1 VPVRGIPIIRSCR
14 TTFVLGDAPLFTIAS
29 YGAAVAGG
37 TTILLTTHNLEKA
50 AALADRVAIIA
61 VGRLVAVDS
70 PERLTAQ
77 ANSAATVRWVDGDE
91 IRVEQTIHPTG
102 LIRQL
107 STDGRNWLS

>member
-1 VPVRGIPIIRSCR
+1 
-14 TTFVLGDAPLFTIAS
+14 LFTIAS

-91 IRVEQTIHPTG
+91 IRVEQTNHPTE

>member
-1 VPVRGIPIIRSCR
+1 
-14 TTFVLGDAPLFTIAS
+14 LFTIAS

-77 ANSAATVRWVDGDE
+77 ANSAATVRWWTVT
-91 IRVEQTIHPTG
+91 RSAWSRSFTRP
-102 LIRQL
+102 
-107 STDGRNWLS
+107 S